1 MNCSECKCICPDACG
16 ILKECVLGHEL
27 VKDHAVNF
35 KEMVLEVDERRRLK
49 RVRKILE
56 ALKPYKVSQYQID
69 RHWGLMMYE
78 GIDLDNPEKSNI
90 EPKELK
96 RHLKKQLSYKNSYIK
111 STNKEIL
118 NRLMYKDGVDFVI
131 SYKPI
136 KKVKTLQYVY
146 KEKVHKPKA
155 KKLKQIVKE
164 LGFHDNPVIMERN
177 LYLQMQSPEQF
188 ELAKKFGWEFAKYIT
203 QPQTENFH
211 LINE

>member
-27 VKDHAVNF
+27 VKYHAVNF

-146 KEKVHKPKA
+146 KEKPSKLKV

-211 LINE
+211 LEI